1 MDIIIRLGQ
10 FILMISILV
19 TLHELGHFIPAKLFK
34 TKVEKFYLFFDPWFS
49 IVKKK
54 IGETT
59 YGIGWL
65 PMGGYVKIAGMI
77 DESMDKEQMKQPPQ
91 PWEFR
96 SKPAWQR
103 LVIMLGGVTVNI
115 LLAWIILTF
124 MFTINGQKYQ
134 SVTQIQENGLMFSE
148 VGKEIGFK
156 DGDKIISVDGKS
168 QEQFNRLILDILL
181 SDEILVDRNGQKV
194 KLHIQ
199 DEQIKKLLS
208 SGGRETLM
216 FPRVSG
222 ITVDSVASQ
231 SAIKAGLL
239 KGDKIVSING
249 VALNYFDE
257 LAPQLE
263 LFKGDTVN
271 LQVNRSNNITD
282 LKILVSDSATIG
294 FRPLMQV
301 KNDFTVYN
309 KHDFFSAIP
318 LAVKESFIGLGY
330 NIKQFK
336 ILIKPKT
343 EAYKQASG
351 PLGIARKLPKEWDW
365 NFFWT
370 FSAMFS
376 MWLAFLNVLP
386 IPGLDGG
393 HALLTIGEMVT
404 GKRLNEKTMGI
415 IQSIGMIILLSVMA
429 LVFGKDIY
437 DLIIDKFAF

>member
-10 FILMISILV
+10 FILMISLLV

-49 IVKKK
+49 LFKKK

-103 LVIMLGGVTVNI
+103 LVIMLGGVTVNV
-115 LLAWIILTF
+115 LLAWVILTF

-134 SVTQIQENGLMFSE
+134 SVAKIQENGLMFNE
-148 VGKEIGFK
+148 LGKEIGFQ

-168 QEQFNRLILDILL
+168 QEQFNRLLLDIML
-181 SDEILVDRNGQKV
+181 SNEILVDRNGEQI

-199 DEQIKKLLS
+199 DEQIKKIIS
-208 SGGRETLM
+208 SGGRESFI
-216 FPRVSG
+216 FPRVKG
-222 ITVDSVASQ
+222 IVVDSVATQ
-231 SAIKAGLL
+231 SAINAGL
-239 KGDKIVSING
+239 KAGDKIVSING
-249 VALNYFDE
+249 TALNYFDE

-263 LFKGDTVN
+263 ALKGDTIS
-271 LQVNRSNNITD
+271 LKVNRNGAIND
-282 LKILVSDSATIG
+282 LRAAVSDSATLG
-294 FRPLMQV
+294 FRPLVQL
-301 KNDFTVYN
+301 KDDFTVYN
-309 KHDFFSAIP
+309 KHDFFSSIP

-365 NFFWT
+365 NFFWS

-393 HALLTIGEMVT
+393 HALITIGEMVT
-404 GKRLNEKTMGI
+404 GRKLGEKSMGI
-415 IQSIGMIILLSVMA
+415 IQTIGMIILLTVMV
-429 LVFGKDIY
+429 LIFGKDIY

>member
-10 FILMISILV
+10 FILMISLLV

-34 TKVEKFYLFFDPWFS
+34 TRVEKFYLFFDPWFS
-49 IVKKK
+49 LVKKK

-77 DESMDKEQMKQPPQ
+77 DESMDTEQMKQPPQ

-103 LVIMLGGVTVNI
+103 LVIMLGGVTVNV
-115 LLAWIILTF
+115 LLAWVILTGV
-124 MFTINGQKYQ
+124 FTINGEKYD
-134 SVTQIQENGLMFSE
+134 SVSKIQENGLMFNE
-148 VGKEIGFK
+148 IGKEIGFQ
-156 DGDKIISVDGKS
+156 DGDKIISVDGVK
-168 QEQFNRLILDILL
+168 QEKFNRLLLDILL
-181 SDEILVDRNGQKV
+181 SDEIIVDRDGKQV

-199 DEQIKKLLS
+199 DEQIKKLIS
-208 SGGRETLM
+208 SGERTSFI

-222 ITVDSVASQ
+222 VTVDSVSTAS
-231 SAIKAGLL
+231 AKAAGLL

-249 VALNYFDE
+249 KTLHYFDE
-257 LAPQLE
+257 LTEQLQ
-263 LFKGDTVN
+263 LSKGDTAM
-271 LQVNRSNNITD
+271 LQVNRNNTITE
-282 LKILVSDSATIG
+282 LKAPISDSGTIG
-294 FRPLMQV
+294 FRPLS
-301 KNDFTVYN
+301 NIENSFTVHK
-309 KHDFFSAIP
+309 KHSLISAVP
-318 LAVKESFIGLGY
+318 LAIKESFIGLGY

-365 NFFWT
+365 NFFWS
-370 FSAMFS
+370 FCAMFS

-393 HALLTIGEMVT
+393 HALITIGEMVT
-404 GKRLNEKTMGI
+404 GRKLGEKSMGI
-415 IQSIGMIILLSVMA
+415 LQTIGMIILLTVMA
-429 LVFGKDIY
+429 LIFGKDIY
-437 DLIIDKFAF
+437 DWIQDKFVF

>member
-1 MDIIIRLGQ
+1 MDILIRLGQ
-10 FILMISILV
+10 FILMISLLV

-49 IVKKK
+49 LFKVKF
-54 IGETT
+54 GETV

-103 LVIMLGGVTVNI
+103 LIIMLGGVTVNV
-115 LLAWIILTF
+115 LLAWTILTF

-134 SVTQIQENGLMFSE
+134 SVSKAQENGLMFSE
-148 VGKEIGFK
+148 VGKEIGFQN
-156 DGDKIISVDGKS
+156 GDKIISVDGKP
-168 QEQFNRLILDILL
+168 QEQFNRLLLDIML
-181 SDEILVDRNGQKV
+181 SDEILVDRNGEKV

-199 DEQIKKLLS
+199 DEQIKKIIS
-208 SGGRETLM
+208 SGGRESFI
-216 FPRVSG
+216 FPRISG
-222 ITVDSVASQ
+222 VTVDSVATA
-231 SAIKAGLL
+231 SAKNSGLL

-249 VALNYFDE
+249 KAINYFDE

-271 LQVNRSNNITD
+271 LQVNRNQSITD
-282 LKILVSDSATIG
+282 IKIPVSDSATLG
-294 FRPLMQV
+294 FRPLI
-301 KNDFTVYN
+301 KLKDDFTVFN

-318 LAVKESFIGLGY
+318 LAIKESFIGLGY

-365 NFFWT
+365 NFFWS

-376 MWLAFLNVLP
+376 MWLAFLNILP

-393 HALLTIGEMVT
+393 HALITLGEMVT
-404 GKRLNEKTMGI
+404 GKKLGEKSMGI
-415 IQSIGMIILLSVMA
+415 IQTIGMIILLSVMA
-429 LVFGKDIY
+429 LIFGKDIY

>member
-10 FILMISILV
+10 FILMISLLV

-49 IVKKK
+49 LFKVK
-54 IGETT
+54 IGETI

-77 DESMDKEQMKQPPQ
+77 DESMDKEQMKLPPQ

-103 LVIMLGGVTVNI
+103 LVIMLGGVTVNV
-115 LLAWIILTF
+115 LLAWTILTF

-134 SVTQIQENGLMFSE
+134 SVTKVQENGLMFSKI
-148 VGKEIGFK
+148 GKEIGFQ
-156 DGDKIISVDGKS
+156 DGDKIISVDGKP
-168 QEQFNRLILDILL
+168 QEQFNRLLLDIML
-181 SDEILVDRNGQKV
+181 SDEILVNRKGEQV

-199 DEQIKKLLS
+199 DEQIKKILS
-208 SGGRETLM
+208 SGGRESFI
-216 FPRVSG
+216 FPRISG
-222 ITVDSVASQ
+222 VTVDSVATV
-231 SAIKAGLL
+231 SAQKAGLT

-249 VALNYFDE
+249 IAINYFDE

-263 LFKGDTVN
+263 LLKGDTVN
-271 LQVNRSNNITD
+271 LQVNRNQNITD
-282 LKILVSDSATIG
+282 LRIAVSDSATLG
-294 FRPLMQV
+294 FRPMIQV
-301 KNDFTVYN
+301 KDDFTVYN
-309 KHDFFSAIP
+309 KHDFFSAVP
-318 LAVKESFIGLGY
+318 LAIKESFIGLGY

-365 NFFWT
+365 NFFWS

-393 HALLTIGEMVT
+393 HALITIGEMIT
-404 GKRLNEKTMGI
+404 GRKLGEKSMGI
-415 IQSIGMIILLSVMA
+415 IQSIGMIILLTVMA
-429 LVFGKDIY
+429 LIFGKDIY

>member
-1 MDIIIRLGQ
+1 MDILIRLGQ

-49 IVKKK
+49 LVKKK

-103 LVIMLGGVTVNI
+103 LIIMLGGVTVNV
-115 LLAWIILTF
+115 LLAWIILTL
-124 MFTINGQKYQ
+124 MFTTNGQKYQ
-134 SVTQIQENGLMFSE
+134 SVTKIQENGLMFSE
-148 VGKEIGFK
+148 VGKEIGFR
-156 DGDKIISVDGKS
+156 DGDKIISVDGKP
-168 QEQFNRLILDILL
+168 QEQFNRLLLDIML
-181 SDEILVDRNGQKV
+181 SDEILVNRNGQQV

-199 DEQIKKLLS
+199 DEQIKKIIS
-208 SGGRETLM
+208 TGGRESFI
-216 FPRVSG
+216 FPRMSSV
-222 ITVDSVASQ
+222 IVDSVVAE
-231 SAIKAGLL
+231 SAQKAGLS

-249 VALNYFDE
+249 KSIHYFDE
-257 LAPQLE
+257 LAPQLQ

-271 LQVNRSNNITD
+271 LQVNREQNTAE
-282 LKILVSDSATIG
+282 LKIPVSDSATLG
-294 FRPLMQV
+294 FRPLIQV
-301 KNDFTVYN
+301 KDDFTVYN
-309 KHDFFSAIP
+309 KHDLFSAIP

-365 NFFWT
+365 NFFWS

-376 MWLAFLNVLP
+376 MWLAFLNILP

-393 HALLTIGEMVT
+393 HALLTVGEMIT
-404 GKRLNEKTMGI
+404 GRKLGEKSMGI
-415 IQSIGMIILLSVMA
+415 IQTIGMIILLTIMA

-437 DLIIDKFAF
+437 DWVQDKFVF

>member
-1 MDIIIRLGQ
+1 MDILIRLGQ
-10 FILMISILV
+10 FILMISLLV

-49 IVKKK
+49 LFKVK
-54 IGETT
+54 IGETI

-77 DESMDKEQMKQPPQ
+77 DESMDKEQMKLPPQ

-103 LVIMLGGVTVNI
+103 LVIMLGGVTVNV
-115 LLAWIILTF
+115 LLAWTILTF

-134 SVTQIQENGLMFSE
+134 SVTKIQENGLMFSE
-148 VGKEIGFK
+148 IGKEIGFK
-156 DGDKIISVDGKS
+156 DGDKIISVDGKP
-168 QEQFNRLILDILL
+168 QEQFNRLLLDIML
-181 SDEILVDRNGQKV
+181 SDEILVDRNGEKI

-199 DEQIKKLLS
+199 DEQIKKIIS
-208 SGGRETLM
+208 SGGRESFI
-216 FPRVSG
+216 FPRISG
-222 ITVDSVASQ
+222 VTVDSVATA
-231 SAIKAGLL
+231 SAQQAGLT

-249 VALNYFDE
+249 KAINYFDE

-263 LFKGDTVN
+263 LLKGDTVN
-271 LQVNRSNNITD
+271 LQVNRNNSITD
-282 LKILVSDSATIG
+282 LKIPVSDSATLG
-294 FRPLMQV
+294 FRPVNQV
-301 KNDFTVYN
+301 KDDFTVYN
-309 KHDFFSAIP
+309 KHDFFSAVP
-318 LAVKESFIGLGY
+318 LAIKESFIGLGY

-365 NFFWT
+365 NFFWS

-376 MWLAFLNVLP
+376 IWLAFLNVLP

-393 HALLTIGEMVT
+393 HALITIGEMIT
-404 GKRLNEKTMGI
+404 GRKLGEKSMGI
-415 IQSIGMIILLSVMA
+415 IQTIGMIILLSVMA
-429 LVFGKDIY
+429 LIFGKDIY

>member
-1 MDIIIRLGQ
+1 
-10 FILMISILV
+10 MISLLV

-49 IVKKK
+49 LFKKK

-103 LVIMLGGVTVNI
+103 LVIMLGGVTVNV
-115 LLAWIILTF
+115 LLAWVILTF

-134 SVTQIQENGLMFSE
+134 SVAKIQENGLMFNE
-148 VGKEIGFK
+148 LGKEIGFQ

-168 QEQFNRLILDILL
+168 QEQFNRLLLDIML
-181 SDEILVDRNGQKV
+181 SNEILVDRNGEQI

-199 DEQIKKLLS
+199 DEQIKKIIS
-208 SGGRETLM
+208 SGGRESFI
-216 FPRVSG
+216 FPRVKG
-222 ITVDSVASQ
+222 IVVDSVATQ
-231 SAIKAGLL
+231 SAINAGL
-239 KGDKIVSING
+239 KAGDKIVSING
-249 VALNYFDE
+249 TALNYFDE

-263 LFKGDTVN
+263 ALKGDTIS
-271 LQVNRSNNITD
+271 LKVNRNGAIND
-282 LKILVSDSATIG
+282 LRAAVSDSATLG
-294 FRPLMQV
+294 FRPLVQL
-301 KNDFTVYN
+301 KDDFTVYN
-309 KHDFFSAIP
+309 KHDFFSSIP

-365 NFFWT
+365 NFFWS

-393 HALLTIGEMVT
+393 HALITIGEMVT
-404 GKRLNEKTMGI
+404 GRKLGEKSMGI
-415 IQSIGMIILLSVMA
+415 IQTIGMIILLTVMV
-429 LVFGKDIY
+429 LIFGKDIY